1 MKALLDVLVGK
12 CADYFHHL
20 VYNKNMSDIVTK
32 EDFVEYITANPV
44 ATLGTI
50 NENGTPLGT
59 IVYVTCINTEKLY
72 FVTKN
77 ETLKYR
83 NIQKNN
89 SVSVTIVNTDENS
102 TLQAGGAAKTI
113 DDGEIISAVMAD
125 MARIYGKSADYLPPI
140 AKIRAGVY
148 EVVEINLSVL
158 RLANFKGARAGDPD
172 IFKEK

>member
-1 MKALLDVLVGK
+1 
-12 CADYFHHL
+12 
-20 VYNKNMSDIVTK
+20 MSDIVSK
-32 EDFVEYITANPV
+32 NDFVEYITANPV

-59 IVYVTCINTEKLY
+59 IIYVTCINTEKLY
-72 FVTKN
+72 FVTKS

-89 SVSVTIVNTDENS
+89 KVSVTIVNTDENS
-102 TLQAGGAAKTI
+102 TLQAGGVAKI
-113 DDGEIISAVMAD
+113 IEDGDIISEVMTD

-148 EVVEINLSVL
+148 EVVEITLNVL
-158 RLANFKGARAGDPD
+158 QLANFKGARAGDPN

>member
-1 MKALLDVLVGK
+1 
-12 CADYFHHL
+12 
-20 VYNKNMSDIVTK
+20 MSDTVTK

-50 NENGTPLGT
+50 NQDGTPLGT
-59 IVYVTCINTEKLY
+59 IIYVTCINTEKLY

-77 ETLKYR
+77 ETLKYQ

-89 SVSVTIVNTDENS
+89 NTSVAVVNTDDNS
-102 TLQAGGAAKTI
+102 TLQAGGTARTI
-113 DDGEIISAVMAD
+113 ENGEVISAVMAD

-148 EVVEINLSVL
+148 EVVEITLNVL
-158 RLANFKGARAGDPD
+158 RLANFKGARAGDPH